1 MNLLDHL
8 SQPTKTG
15 FTFQQGDVHRALND
29 ILELSA
35 RVYEPALHQV
45 CVDEM
50 ELYTPARELMP
61 EEMRAIRNGTVPEE
75 SELPLRSKRWDE
87 KISESVIMVYNSEG
101 IIAGVVVNAKPK
113 DGYEYKA
120 GKNEDSSPIVHAHFP
135 GLTPQ
140 AHIWEAL
147 FRDDVQR
154 QGLGTFALAAAARLS
169 EREGARFITLYASA
183 YAKDKASTQLAE
195 KLRAEIGLQ
204 FLAEFPMLNGANEI
218 TNIGR
223 LYALDMHDADVQRRL
238 AAFEADV
245 AQRLF

>member
-15 FTFQQGDVHRALND
+15 FTVQQGDVHRALND

-50 ELYTPARELMP
+50 EVYTPARELTP
-61 EEMRAIRNGTVPEE
+61 EEITAIRNGTIPAE

-87 KISESVIMVYNSEG
+87 KIGESVIMVYDSKG
-101 IIAGVVVNAKPK
+101 TIAGVVVNAKPK

-120 GKNEDSSPIVHAHFP
+120 GKNGDSSPIVHAHFP
-135 GLTPQ
+135 SIAPQ

-154 QGLGTFALAAAARLS
+154 QGIGTFALAAAIHLS

-238 AAFEADV
+238 VLLEKGLTA
-245 AQRLF
+245 RLY